1 MQLFDDIIVDNGIY
15 KLWITWTVYK
25 DWFLQ
30 RRRAYNACQIPPHLG
45 YLNDLCV
52 SCIYKSLKLYIWV
65 SGASV
70 YASYTVWVDNFEYP
84 ILLETLSTS
93 LDDPK

>member
-1 MQLFDDIIVDNGIY
+1 MQLFDNIIVDNGIY
-15 KLWITWTVYK
+15 KLWVTWTVYK

-52 SCIYKSLKLYIWV
+52 SCINKNLKLY
-65 SGASV
+65 SGQWCISICV
-70 YASYTVWVDNFEYP
+70 
-84 ILLETLSTS
+84 
-93 LDDPK
+93 LDGLGR